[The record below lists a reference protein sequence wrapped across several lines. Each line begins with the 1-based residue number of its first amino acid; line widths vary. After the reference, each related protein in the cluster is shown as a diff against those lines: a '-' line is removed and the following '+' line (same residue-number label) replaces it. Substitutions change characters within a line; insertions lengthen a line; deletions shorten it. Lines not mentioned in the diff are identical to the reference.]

1 MAGRQKAFRRLPE
14 HEIGQGVFLKVFFRA
29 AGKGY
34 LTAKVSVII
43 PCLNEEGN
51 IQPCLSALLNQTYP
65 QSKYEIIVAD
75 GGSTDRTRDIVK
87 EIENANPN
95 VRLVPAFKKDTA
107 TVRNAGIKAAQH
119 DHIALIDADCEAPSN
134 WLTTLV
140 RHYEDLRRRDK
151 MIIAVG
157 GTNIPPE
164 KTTNFVLA
172 IGVALDSYIGSFG
185 SVQGRRYMK
194 PINVPSLATLNAL
207 YDKQK
212 IVEIG
217 YFDESLGCEAEDAD
231 INYRLTAAGNKLY
244 FVPESFVWH
253 KMRPTPWKWLK
264 NMFRYGK
271 GRARLLKRYTRMW
284 ALSYALPLLFI
295 VTMSSILLIPFSRI
309 FILSLLYFPVLFC
322 YSVFHCI
329 RKKTPGLA
337 LHVMLVYIIQHFGY
351 ATGEMYGLIN
361 PKVK

>member
-1 MAGRQKAFRRLPE
+1 
-14 HEIGQGVFLKVFFRA
+14 
-29 AGKGY
+29 
-34 LTAKVSVII
+34 LTAKLSVII

-51 IQPCLSALLNQTYP
+51 IQPCLDSLLNQTY
-65 QSKYEIIVAD
+65 SRSEYEIIVAD

-87 EIENANPN
+87 EIEIANPN
-95 VRLVPAFKKDTA
+95 VRLIPALKKDTA
-107 TVRNAGIKAAQH
+107 TVRNAGIKAARH
-119 DHIALIDADCEAPSN
+119 EHIALIDADCEAPSD
-134 WLTTLV
+134 WLATLV
-140 RHYEDLRRRDK
+140 RYYEDVRRRDK

-157 GTNIPPE
+157 GSNIPPE
-164 KTTNFVLA
+164 KTSNFVQA

-185 SVQGRRYMK
+185 SVQGRRYK
-194 PINVPSLATLNAL
+194 RPINVPSLATLNAL

-212 IVEIG
+212 LIDIG

-231 INYRLTAAGNKLY
+231 INYRLTVAGYKLC
-244 FVPESFVWH
+244 FIPDSFVWH
-253 KMRPTPWKWLK
+253 KMRATPRTWVR

-271 GRARLLKRYTRMW
+271 GRARLLKRYTKMW
-284 ALSYALPLLFI
+284 ALSYVLPLFFI
-295 VTMSSILLIPFSRI
+295 FSMFSILLIPFSKI
-309 FILSLLYFPVLFC
+309 FIFSLLYFPILFC